1 LDSDRRIPET
11 AGLRQH
17 FQVQLERITTLV
29 DRYASRRRSSR
40 QRDTLEMAAVESV
53 VKATDSRLRTVS
65 AYRKRL
71 RAGVRALLDYVDQLV
86 DRLPAPIG
94 VNQHSFLHDPR
105 VNAFFVNKTSI
116 RELFSRSPELQDFFS
131 DPGNGGL
138 EHACAIMF
146 MARQEKE
153 IFSSGLADGLL
164 VRDVKQTTVSFTDHV
179 IRYPRTSESEVRS
192 ALRQFLFER
201 YVEYIDYQLALLNA
215 ALGRIALNTPSI
227 YLDALERA
235 LDEPEELLRLES
247 INIHV
252 NRVGIRV
259 PKDSKEAVN
268 NFTLYELGLGDQ
280 SNQSIALVMYP
291 RAEME
296 SRDALLRAAELSLL

>member
-1 LDSDRRIPET
+1 MDSDRRISET
-11 AGLRQH
+11 ASLRHH

-29 DRYASRRRSSR
+29 DRYASRRRASR
-40 QRDTLEMAAVESV
+40 QRGLLEVAAVESV
-53 VKATDSRLRTVS
+53 VKATDTRLRTVS
-65 AYRKRL
+65 TYRKRL
-71 RAGVRALLDYVDQLV
+71 RAGVRALLDYVDSLV
-86 DRLPAPIG
+86 DRLPPPIE
-94 VNQHSFLHDPR
+94 VNQQSFLHDPR

-116 RELFSRSPELQDFFS
+116 RELFSRSPALQDYFS
-131 DPGNGGL
+131 DPGNSGL

-164 VRDVKQTTVSFTDHV
+164 VRDVRQTTISFTDHA
-179 IRYPRTSESEVRS
+179 IRYPRASESEVRS

-235 LDEPEELLRLES
+235 LEEPEELLRLES
-247 INIHV
+247 IKIHV
-252 NRVGIRV
+252 NRIGIRV
-259 PKDSKEAVN
+259 SADSNQAVN
-268 NFTLYELGLGDQ
+268 EFTLYELGLGDQ
-280 SNQSIALVMYP
+280 SNQAIALVMYP
-291 RAEME
+291 RTEME